1 MIIYFV
7 RHASAGQKKL
17 NPKKDEK
24 RPLDNEGIHQSTQ
37 IGRILSAMEATVDAV
52 ISSPLKRATQTA
64 ALVANEIGYDG
75 KLYLENALRPEAKYD
90 HFRDMLRKYSK
101 AEALMVVGHN
111 PNVSEFLG
119 RVVTENGGRAHI
131 DMKKGAAAK
140 VETEQKRY
148 VLNWILTPRLAKAT
162 ADASVNQN
170 SDAASSSSQNGAGLK
185 LLIPVEHVSSKND
198 KKSKKKKQPQAEAL
212 TTKSRPKTSRK

>member
-1 MIIYFV
+1 MIIYFI
-7 RHASAGQKKL
+7 RHASAGQRKL

-24 RPLDNEGIHQSTQ
+24 RPLDNEGVHQSTQ
-37 IGRILSAMEATVDAV
+37 MGRILSAMETSVDAV

-101 AEALMVVGHN
+101 AEALLVIGHN

-119 RVVTENGGRAHI
+119 RIVAENGGRAHI
-131 DMKKGAAAK
+131 DLKKGAAAK

-148 VLNWILTPRLAKAT
+148 VLNWILTPRLAKAA
-162 ADASVNQN
+162 ADASQH
-170 SDAASSSSQNGAGLK
+170 SGDSPGTSQNGAGLK
-185 LLIPVEHVSSKND
+185 LLIPSEYVEGKKKD

-212 TTKSRPKTSRK
+212 TIRSRPKISRK